1 MRFVRSYGV
10 PKVFNSS
17 PELCNAIEKYI
28 KNRTKEPTQDNRAG
42 SSRTHN
48 INMLVITINGISK
61 SYLKWV
67 DKAGQETVVGSINS
81 VSGIINNDVVT
92 FANKVRQSEKN
103 KRTIWRENEFI
114 MNCKDMFVPIGT
126 NVCTT
131 YIFLLISHSNLSR
144 SKQTLDFGV
153 NIGQLTISKTIIR
166 KSPVTFY
173 YCLKNYFLLELEPNG
188 VRKIE

>member
-48 INMLVITINGISK
+48 INMLVITINGIS
-61 SYLKWV
+61 
-67 DKAGQETVVGSINS
+67 TVVGSINS

-92 FANKVRQSEKN
+92 LANKVRQSEKN
-103 KRTIWRENEFI
+103 TRTIWRENEFI

-173 YCLKNYFLLELEPNG
+173 YCLKNYFLLELEHNG